1 MTPDPLDRTQRE
13 AIWQLAREHGWQLV
27 VLFGSAVERGR
38 GRDVDLAILPSAP
51 VSLMTHGRWHASLEP
66 VFAPRAV
73 DLLLLDDD
81 TSPVARFEVF
91 RAGTCLFESEEG
103 VFDRELDRAFFLHAD
118 SEKFRQAS
126 REALRG

>member
-13 AIWQLAREHGWQLV
+13 AIRSLACEHGWRLV
-27 VLFGSAVERGR
+27 VLFGSVAEHGQ
-38 GRDVDLAILPSAP
+38 GRDVDLAVQPSAP
-51 VSLMTHGRWHASLEP
+51 VDLLTHGRWQAAIES
-66 VFAPRAV
+66 VFAPKAV
-73 DLLLLDDD
+73 DLLLLGEE

-91 RAGTCLFESEEG
+91 RTGRCLYESEDG

-118 SEKFRQAS
+118 SEKFRRAI